1 MPNFA
6 DNIITMTDS
15 YKVSHSKQYPPNTK
29 KIYSYM
35 ESRGGTEGSD
45 ETTFFGL
52 QYIIKRY
59 LAGQVVTKEKI
70 DKASKRFKLHFGS
83 DDVFQRKNWEYILE
97 KHNGR
102 LPISIK
108 AVPEGMTVPT
118 HNVLMT
124 IENTDPECFWLTN
137 YLETLLQQIWAP
149 LTVATYSRN
158 CKMLILK
165 YLRKTGDP
173 SGIAFKLHD
182 FGYRGVSSN
191 ETAAILG
198 AAHLVNF
205 MGTDTFAAV
214 ELIDEY
220 YENEMAGFSIPASE
234 HSTIT
239 SWGRQ
244 NELDACKNM
253 LEQYPSG
260 LVACVSDSYNIYKCC
275 EEIWGT
281 ALHDKIINRE
291 GTLVVR
297 PDCYDEETEVLT
309 PEGWKLIKN
318 IDKELDTVAQY
329 TSDKEIEF
337 VNPIK
342 KQEYEYDGDMIH
354 FYDKKGRIDLIV
366 TPNHRMI
373 YTNKDQDK
381 IVVTEAEKCKF
392 YSDRNIPRSGLKISG
407 KKDLTQM
414 ERFLIAFQADG
425 SYGSDK
431 RRVEN
436 PGKLCDHITVRF
448 NFAKQRK
455 IDRLTNILE
464 NGNFDYSIHDELA
477 RVGQKTIYVRL
488 PEFPQ
493 KDFSWVNLE
502 EVSGEWAREFIEE
515 LSYWD
520 STRRSNTRFKYD
532 TANPECASV
541 VQQLC
546 AIGNMGCSYNIHKDN
561 RKEHFSDMHSLT
573 ILTHKN
579 LVGGQSIQKKTIPF
593 SGKVYCLSVPSGM
606 LVVRRS
612 KKVVICGNSGDP
624 PVVVCKILDILGEK
638 FGYTENEQKYKVLDP
653 HVRVI
658 QGDGINIQM
667 LDNILYRMQKN
678 GWSADNI
685 AFGSGGALLQ
695 KHNRDTFKFAIKCC
709 HAIVDDQEVDVYK
722 TPVDE
727 PWKHSKKGRL
737 ALVNKKGVLE
747 TVSEKSCHPND
758 NLLKEVFYNGK
769 LLINQTFDNIRKMAD

>member
-1 MPNFA
+1 MPNFEK
-6 DNIITMTDS
+6 NIITMTDS

-83 DDVFQRKNWEYILE
+83 ENVFQRKNWEYILE

-149 LTVATYSRN
+149 MTVATYSRN

-244 NELDACKNM
+244 NELDACRNM
-253 LEQYPSG
+253 LKQYPSG

-297 PDCYDEETEVLT
+297 PD
-309 PEGWKLIKN
+309 
-318 IDKELDTVAQY
+318 
-329 TSDKEIEF
+329 
-337 VNPIK
+337 
-342 KQEYEYDGDMIH
+342 
-354 FYDKKGRIDLIV
+354 
-366 TPNHRMI
+366 
-373 YTNKDQDK
+373 
-381 IVVTEAEKCKF
+381 
-392 YSDRNIPRSGLKISG
+392 
-407 KKDLTQM
+407 
-414 ERFLIAFQADG
+414 
-425 SYGSDK
+425 
-431 RRVEN
+431 
-436 PGKLCDHITVRF
+436 
-448 NFAKQRK
+448 
-455 IDRLTNILE
+455 
-464 NGNFDYSIHDELA
+464 
-477 RVGQKTIYVRL
+477 
-488 PEFPQ
+488 
-493 KDFSWVNLE
+493 
-502 EVSGEWAREFIEE
+502 
-515 LSYWD
+515 
-520 STRRSNTRFKYD
+520 
-532 TANPECASV
+532 
-541 VQQLC
+541 
-546 AIGNMGCSYNIHKDN
+546 
-561 RKEHFSDMHSLT
+561 
-573 ILTHKN
+573 
-579 LVGGQSIQKKTIPF
+579 
-593 SGKVYCLSVPSGM
+593 
-606 LVVRRS
+606 
-612 KKVVICGNSGDP
+612 SGDP

-638 FGYTENEQKYKVLDP
+638 FGYTENEQKYKVLNP

-769 LLINQTFDNIRKMAD
+769 LLINQTFDDIRKMAE